1 MKKVTQKQVTDFI
14 FAQYDITLLPKYFY
28 MQLAKIPKGNYKGQ
42 GKPIPFDDLLDMWER
57 KMPYLTRTYQRN
69 CEKGKRMDGI
79 ARVMYD
85 LAILMSKYDSYLEW
99 KTMNETNK
107 TTEIAIARSEKIEYK
122 NVTNAA
128 EKIENDDMNNV
139 LDDIWI
145 E

>member
-139 LDDIWI
+139 LDDIWV